1 MILKFCDDNFLFY
14 ITHTKYFDILCL
26 FVILFFIILF
36 FLVQKDE
43 FLKKFKNNN
52 FKQFLVILS
61 LGLFTGFFVFL
72 FVWLLNANTFNGCT
86 TKYYENKYYE
96 AIKNVSVKTDLIGK
110 TKIIVV
116 GDSRM
121 ELINNDKTIKKPF
134 NLEIIAK
141 SGTHLDWFTDTA
153 SKKIKKIINDDFK
166 YNVIIN
172 MGVNDLNWLKKDY
185 DEEDLTE
192 DYFKAYEEL
201 VSEYSDVNFYLLSV
215 NPLNEK
221 IIKEK
226 IPDNKR
232 SNKSIKKY
240 NNYLREEIENSKFD
254 NISYC
259 DSYNTLDF
267 ETYDG
272 LHYNRKP
279 SEAILNYIINDCVQF

>member
-185 DEEDLTE
+185 DEEDLAE

-232 SNKSIKKY
+232 SNKSIKEY
-240 NNYLREEIENSKFD
+240 NNYLQEKIENSKFD
-254 NISYC
+254 NIYYC
-259 DSYNTLDF
+259 DSYNTLEF

-272 LHYNRKP
+272 LHYNRKT
-279 SEAILNYIINDCVQF
+279 SEAILNYIINDCIQF